1 MQAHGR
7 AGGRSRR
14 ARSFPARSRRPPRRM
29 PSTSSNGTADG
40 SSQPGRGS
48 TAADGV
54 PADVA
59 VREHEPAP
67 LIRALLREHTVQPDN
82 PPVGGLERPVEQR
95 APDAVAAQIG
105 AHDVEPDE
113 RVRLAVQRH
122 RRRRQLSRLP
132 FPSPGTNRDPP
143 PEIALHRRALD
154 SSPPRPPTRSRL
166 EPHEH
171 SSTNLARDKRKAGR
185 GRRNDEA
192 RADQPPSLCWFRLLS

>member
-1 MQAHGR
+1 
-7 AGGRSRR
+7 
-14 ARSFPARSRRPPRRM
+14 M

-82 PPVGGLERPVEQR
+82 PPVGALERPVEQR

-113 RVRLAVQRH
+113 RVRLAVQRTGDG
-122 RRRRQLSRLP
+122 RNYLACPFRRQERIGIRRQKSLSTVEAP
-132 FPSPGTNRDPP
+132 
-143 PEIALHRRALD
+143 D